1 MITAETIS
9 LKHPQLK
16 LKGGNMLTVNSSPA
30 GNRHMQRPSV
40 SVATT
45 LYDLIEA
52 VSEQVPSDEEYLLTP
67 AVLKLLKDCRAGF
80 IYNNAE

>member
-1 MITAETIS
+1 MATVT
-9 LKHPQLK
+9 
-16 LKGGNMLTVNSSPA
+16 GNYQGCRTKQQSSV
-30 GNRHMQRPSV
+30 H
-40 SVATT
+40 VATT

>member
-1 MITAETIS
+1 
-9 LKHPQLK
+9 
-16 LKGGNMLTVNSSPA
+16 MLAVTSNPL
-30 GNRHMQRPSV
+30 GYRQKQGPSV
-40 SVATT
+40 HVATT

-80 IYNNAE
+80 LCNRSY